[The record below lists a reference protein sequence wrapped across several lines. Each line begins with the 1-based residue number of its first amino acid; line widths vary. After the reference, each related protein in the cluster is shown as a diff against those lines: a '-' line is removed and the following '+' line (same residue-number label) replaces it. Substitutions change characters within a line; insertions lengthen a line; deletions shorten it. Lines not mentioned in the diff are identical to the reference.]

1 MSTTNPFAP
10 RVFDWTALVRAVR
23 ADRWIIAGVTL
34 VFTTCGVI
42 YALIAPQWY
51 RADVVM
57 VPADQKSMSSA
68 LGQLGGLASLAGVS
82 LPSGSNTEPLAVLRS
97 QGFARGFIVNRE
109 LTKDILE
116 GFGESSGDKDVR
128 DAVKLFETRVRT
140 VVEEKKAGTVTL
152 SIIWRDPDVAAD
164 WANSIVAMLNERQRD
179 KALQEAERNV
189 LYLQKEIANSNVISL
204 QQSLGR
210 VLEAEMQKLLLARGN
225 NEFAYK
231 VIDPAVAPKERFSP
245 RRSVIV
251 VLSFLAGLVF
261 SSILLVSRHFRSL
274 GLAPR

>member
-1 MSTTNPFAP
+1 MATSDAP
-10 RVFDWTALVRAVR
+10 ARSVFDWSALVKAVA

-34 VFTTCGVI
+34 VFTTCGVA
-42 YALIAPQWY
+42 YALLAPQWY

-57 VPADQKSMSSA
+57 VAADQKSMSSA

-97 QGFARGFIVNRE
+97 QGFSRSFIESRE
-109 LTKDILE
+109 LTRDILE
-116 GFGESSGDKDVR
+116 GFGESSSDEDVR
-128 DAVKLFETRVRT
+128 DAVKLFETKVRS
-140 VVEEKKAGTVTL
+140 VIEEKKAGTVTL
-152 SIIWRDPDVAAD
+152 SIIWRDPVVAAD
-164 WANSIVAMLNERQRD
+164 WANSMVRMLNERQRD

-189 LYLQKEIANSNVISL
+189 AYLQKEIASSNIISL

-225 NEFAYK
+225 DEFAYK
-231 VIDPAVAPKERFSP
+231 VIDPAAAPKERFSP

-251 VLSFLAGLVF
+251 ALSFLAGLIF
-261 SSILLVSRHFRSL
+261 SSILLISRHFRSL
-274 GLAPR
+274 GLAAR

>member
-1 MSTTNPFAP
+1 MATSDAP
-10 RVFDWTALVRAVR
+10 ARSVFDWSALVKAVA

-34 VFTTCGVI
+34 VFTTCGVA
-42 YALIAPQWY
+42 YALLAPQWY

-57 VPADQKSMSSA
+57 VAADQKSMSSA

-97 QGFARGFIVNRE
+97 QGFARSFIESRE
-109 LTKDILE
+109 LTSDILE
-116 GFGESSGDKDVR
+116 GFGESSSDEDVR
-128 DAVKLFETRVRT
+128 DAVKLFETKVRS
-140 VVEEKKAGTVTL
+140 VIEEKKAGTVTL
-152 SIIWRDPDVAAD
+152 SIIWRDPVVAAD
-164 WANSIVAMLNERQRD
+164 WANSMVRMLNERQRD

-189 LYLQKEIANSNVISL
+189 AYLQKEIASSNIISL

-225 NEFAYK
+225 DEFAYK
-231 VIDPAVAPKERFSP
+231 VIDPAAAPKERFSP

-251 VLSFLAGLVF
+251 ALSFLAGLIF
-261 SSILLVSRHFRSL
+261 SSILLISRHFRSL
-274 GLAPR
+274 GLAAR

>member
-1 MSTTNPFAP
+1 MATSDAP
-10 RVFDWTALVRAVR
+10 ARSVFDWSALVKAVA

-34 VFTTCGVI
+34 VFTTCGVA
-42 YALIAPQWY
+42 YALLAPQWY

-57 VPADQKSMSSA
+57 VAADQKSMSSA

-97 QGFARGFIVNRE
+97 QGFARSFIESRE
-109 LTKDILE
+109 LTRDILE
-116 GFGESSGDKDVR
+116 GFGESSSDEDVR
-128 DAVKLFETRVRT
+128 DAVKLFETKVRS
-140 VVEEKKAGTVTL
+140 VIEEKKAGTVTL
-152 SIIWRDPDVAAD
+152 SIIWRDPVVAAD
-164 WANSIVAMLNERQRD
+164 WANSMVRMLNERQRD

-189 LYLQKEIANSNVISL
+189 AYLQKEIASSNIISL

-225 NEFAYK
+225 DEFAYK
-231 VIDPAVAPKERFSP
+231 VIDPAAAPKERFSP

-251 VLSFLAGLVF
+251 ALSLLAGLIF
-261 SSILLVSRHFRSL
+261 SSILLISRHFRSL
-274 GLAPR
+274 GLAAR

>member
-1 MSTTNPFAP
+1 MATIDAP
-10 RVFDWTALVRAVR
+10 ARSVFDWSALVKAVA

-34 VFTTCGVI
+34 VFTTCGVA
-42 YALIAPQWY
+42 YALLAPQWY

-57 VPADQKSMSSA
+57 VAADQKSMSSA

-97 QGFARGFIVNRE
+97 QGFARGFIESRE
-109 LTKDILE
+109 LTKEILE
-116 GFGESSGDKDVR
+116 GFGESSSDDVR
-128 DAVKLFETRVRT
+128 DAVKLFETRVRS

-152 SIIWRDPDVAAD
+152 SIIWRDPAVAAD
-164 WANSIVAMLNERQRD
+164 WANSMIRMLNERQRD

-189 LYLQKEIANSNVISL
+189 AYLQKEIANSNVVSL

-225 NEFAYK
+225 HEFAYK
-231 VIDPAVAPKERFSP
+231 VIDPAVAPKDRFSP
-245 RRSVIV
+245 RRPVIV
-251 VLSFLAGLVF
+251 ALSLLIGIIF
-261 SSILLVSRHFRSL
+261 SLLIVSRRFLFLTTDAS
-274 GLAPR
+274 

>member
-1 MSTTNPFAP
+1 MATSDSLARN
-10 RVFDWTALVRAVR
+10 VFDWNALVKAVA
-23 ADRWIIAGVTL
+23 ADRWIIAGVTF
-34 VFTTCGVI
+34 VFAACGVV
-42 YALIAPQWY
+42 YAFLAPQWY

-57 VPADQKSMSSA
+57 VAADQKSMSSA

-97 QGFARGFIVNRE
+97 QGFARGFIENRE
-109 LTKDILE
+109 LTRDILE
-116 GFGESSGDKDVR
+116 GFGELSSDKDVR
-128 DAVKLFETRVRT
+128 DAVKLFETKVRS

-152 SIIWRDPDVAAD
+152 SVIWRDPVVAAD
-164 WANSIVAMLNERQRD
+164 WANSMVRMLNERQRD

-189 LYLQKEIANSNVISL
+189 VYLQKEIANSNVISL

-225 NEFAYK
+225 DEFAYK

-251 VLSFLAGLVF
+251 ALSFLAGLIF
-261 SSILLVSRHFRSL
+261 SSMVLISRHFRSL
-274 GLAPR
+274 GLAAR

>member
-1 MSTTNPFAP
+1 MATSDAP
-10 RVFDWTALVRAVR
+10 ARSVFDWSALVKAVA

-34 VFTTCGVI
+34 VFTTCGVA
-42 YALIAPQWY
+42 YALLAPQWY

-57 VPADQKSMSSA
+57 VAADQKSMSSA

-97 QGFARGFIVNRE
+97 QGFARSFIESRE
-109 LTKDILE
+109 LTRDILE
-116 GFGESSGDKDVR
+116 GFGESSSDEDVR
-128 DAVKLFETRVRT
+128 DAVKLFETKVRS
-140 VVEEKKAGTVTL
+140 VIEEKKAGTVTL
-152 SIIWRDPDVAAD
+152 SIIWRDPVVAAD
-164 WANSIVAMLNERQRD
+164 WANSMVRMLNERQRD

-189 LYLQKEIANSNVISL
+189 AYLQKEIASSNIISL

-225 NEFAYK
+225 DEFAYK
-231 VIDPAVAPKERFSP
+231 VIDPAAAPKERFSP

-251 VLSFLAGLVF
+251 ALSFLAGLIF
-261 SSILLVSRHFRSL
+261 SSILLISRHFRSL
-274 GLAPR
+274 GLAAR

>member
-1 MSTTNPFAP
+1 MATSDAP
-10 RVFDWTALVRAVR
+10 ARSVFDWSALVKAVA

-34 VFTTCGVI
+34 VFTTCGVA
-42 YALIAPQWY
+42 YALLAPQWY

-57 VPADQKSMSSA
+57 VAADQKSMSSA

-97 QGFARGFIVNRE
+97 QGFARGFIESRE
-109 LTKDILE
+109 LTREILE
-116 GFGESSGDKDVR
+116 GFGESSSDDVR
-128 DAVKLFETRVRT
+128 DAVKLFETRVRS

-152 SIIWRDPDVAAD
+152 SIIWRDPAVAAD
-164 WANSIVAMLNERQRD
+164 WANSMIRMLNERQRD

-189 LYLQKEIANSNVISL
+189 AYLQKEIANSNVVSL

-225 NEFAYK
+225 DEFAYK
-231 VIDPAVAPKERFSP
+231 VIDPAVAPKDRFSP
-245 RRSVIV
+245 RRPVIV
-251 VLSFLAGLVF
+251 ALSLLIGIIF
-261 SSILLVSRHFRSL
+261 SLLIVSRRFLFLTTDAS
-274 GLAPR
+274 